1 MTGPG
6 GHSGE
11 PRTWFVDPLTGQPL
25 EPEAEAERTSPL
37 PVVRDTVPSRRRFRL
52 GPALGVLGLA
62 AVLAVGTT
70 ATFQAKT
77 AAPPRSA
84 QELVLPDSVTPA
96 RIEPVIAGWQPVQ
109 SDDHPLVFDVPPDWK
124 LEEPDVAV
132 GYETP
137 SGDLVTLQG
146 VARYHRDF
154 CPGSDLS
161 ARAMAGFTTID
172 EGEVGGTVQAAE
184 ETTLRWAEAAYGSLG
199 EGRSPKTEVG
209 KAGPLRMLDGGTT
222 ATAVTTTVVPAS
234 DGPCPA
240 PSVAI
245 TAIALPLRAVPGS
258 GRYHVL
264 LVLADQETPDAVAR
278 DIVLKMGESIR
289 RE

>member
-6 GHSGE
+6 GHPGE
-11 PRTWFVDPLTGQPL
+11 PRLWFVDPLTGQPL
-25 EPEAEAERTSPL
+25 EDEAEQTRPL
-37 PVVRDTVPSRRRFRL
+37 PAVQDAVPARRRPRL
-52 GPALGVLGLA
+52 LPALGIIGLIVVL
-62 AVLAVGTT
+62 VVGTT
-70 ATFQAKT
+70 ATYQART
-77 AAPPRSA
+77 AAPPPPARDLA
-84 QELVLPDSVTPA
+84 LPDPESPG
-96 RIEPVIAGWQPVQ
+96 RIEPVIEGWQPVL

-137 SGDLVTLQG
+137 AGELVTLQG
-146 VARYHRDF
+146 VARYQRDF

-172 EGEVGGTVQAAE
+172 EGEVGSLAQAAE
-184 ETTLRWAEAAYGSLG
+184 ETTLRWAAAAYGSISG
-199 EGRSPKTEVG
+199 GRAPKTEIG
-209 KAGPLRMLDGGTT
+209 EAGPVTVLDGGTI
-222 ATAVTTTVVPAS
+222 ATSVTTTVVPAA
-234 DGPCPA
+234 DGPCSA

-245 TAIALPLRAVPGS
+245 TAIALPLSALPGS

-264 LVLADQETPDAVAR
+264 LVLADQEIPDPVAR

>member
-6 GHSGE
+6 GHSDE

-25 EPEAEAERTSPL
+25 EPESEQTSPL
-37 PVVRDTVPSRRRFRL
+37 PVVRDAVPPRRRFRL
-52 GPALGVLGLA
+52 GPALGIFGLIL
-62 AVLAVGTT
+62 VLAVGTT
-70 ATFQAKT
+70 ATYQAKT
-77 AAPPRSA
+77 APPPSA
-84 QELVLPDSVTPA
+84 QDLVLPDPTPPS
-96 RIEPVIAGWQPVQ
+96 RIEPVIEGWQPVQ

-124 LEEPDVAV
+124 IEDPDVAI

-137 SGDLVTLQG
+137 AGDLVTLQG

-161 ARAMAGFTTID
+161 ARATAGFTTID
-172 EGEVGGTVQAAE
+172 EGEVGGVAQAAE
-184 ETTLRWAEAAYGSLG
+184 ETTLRWAEAAYGALG
-199 EGRSPKTEVG
+199 GQSPKTEIG
-209 KAGPLRMLDGGTT
+209 KAGPVRVLEGGTT
-222 ATAVTTTVVPAS
+222 ATAVTTTVVPAP
-234 DGPCPA
+234 DAPCPA

-264 LVLADQETPDAVAR
+264 LVQADQEIPDAVAR

>member
-6 GHSGE
+6 GRSDE

-25 EPEAEAERTSPL
+25 EPETEAERTRPI
-37 PVVRDTVPSRRRFRL
+37 PVVLDTVPARRRLRL
-52 GPALGVLGLA
+52 RPTLGIIGLII
-62 AVLAVGTT
+62 VLAVGTT
-70 ATFQAKT
+70 ATYQAKT
-77 AAPPRSA
+77 APPPPARDIA
-84 QELVLPDSVTPA
+84 LPDPVAPT

-124 LEEPDVAV
+124 LEKPDVAI

-137 SGDLVTLQG
+137 EGDLVTLQG

-161 ARAMAGFTTID
+161 SRAMAGFTTID
-172 EGEVGGTVQAAE
+172 EGEVGGTTQAAE
-184 ETTLRWAEAAYGSLG
+184 ETTLRWAEAAYGSDG
-199 EGRSPKTEVG
+199 EGQPPKTEVG
-209 KAGPLRMLDGGTT
+209 QAGPVTMLDGGAT
-222 ATAVTTTVVPAS
+222 ATAVTTTVVPAPN
-234 DGPCPA
+234 GPCPA

-245 TAIALPLRAVPGS
+245 TAIALPLRALPGS

-264 LVLADQETPDAVAR
+264 LVLADQGIPDAVAR
-278 DIVLKMGESIR
+278 DIVLKMGETIR

>member
-6 GHSGE
+6 GRPDE
-11 PRTWFVDPLTGQPL
+11 PRTWFVDPLTGKPL
-25 EPEAEAERTSPL
+25 ETEDEQTGPL
-37 PVVRDTVPSRRRFRL
+37 PVVQDAVPPRRRLRL
-52 GPALGVLGLA
+52 RPALGVLGLVV
-62 AVLAVGTT
+62 VLVVGTT
-70 ATFQAKT
+70 ATYQART
-77 AAPPRSA
+77 ATPPSSA
-84 QELVLPDSVTPA
+84 QDLVLPDPEVPT
-96 RIEPVIAGWQPVQ
+96 RIEPVIAGWQPVR

-124 LEEPDVAV
+124 IEEPDVAV

-137 SGDLVTLQG
+137 AGDLVTLQG

-154 CPGSDLS
+154 CPGSALS
-161 ARAMAGFTTID
+161 SRAMAGFTTID
-172 EGEVGGTVQAAE
+172 EGEVGGIAQAAE
-184 ETTLRWAEAAYGSLG
+184 ETTLRWAEAAYGADG
-199 EGRSPKTEVG
+199 GRSPKTEIG
-209 KAGPLRMLDGGTT
+209 KAGPVRMLEGDTT
-222 ATAVTTTVVPAS
+222 ATAVTTTVVPAA

-245 TAIALPLRAVPGS
+245 TAIALPLRALPGS

-264 LVLADQETPDAVAR
+264 LVLADQEIPDAVAR

>member
-6 GHSGE
+6 GRSDE

-25 EPEAEAERTSPL
+25 ETEAEQTLPI
-37 PVVRDTVPSRRRFRL
+37 PVVRDTATRRRLRL
-52 GPALGVLGLA
+52 RPTLGVLGLVI
-62 AVLAVGTT
+62 VLVVGTT
-70 ATFQAKT
+70 ATYQART
-77 AAPPRSA
+77 APPPSA
-84 QELVLPDSVTPA
+84 QDLVLPDPVTPT

-109 SDDHPLVFDVPPDWK
+109 SDDHPLVFDAPPDWN
-124 LEEPDVAV
+124 LEEPDVAI

-137 SGDLVTLQG
+137 AGELVTLQG

-172 EGEVGGTVQAAE
+172 EGEVGGTAQAAE
-184 ETTLRWAEAAYGSLG
+184 ETTLRWAEAAYGPLG
-199 EGRSPKTEVG
+199 EGQPPKTEIG
-209 KAGPLRMLDGGTT
+209 KAAPVTMLDGGAT
-222 ATAVTTTVVPAS
+222 ATAVTTTVVPAA
-234 DGPCPA
+234 DAPCPA

-245 TAIALPLRAVPGS
+245 TAIALPLRALPGS

-264 LVLADQETPDAVAR
+264 LVLADQGIPDAVAR
-278 DIVLKMGESIR
+278 DIVLKMGATIR

>member
-6 GHSGE
+6 GRSDE

-25 EPEAEAERTSPL
+25 EAETEKTGPI
-37 PVVRDTVPSRRRFRL
+37 PVVRDPAPARRRLRL
-52 GPALGVLGLA
+52 RPTLGVIGLI
-62 AVLAVGTT
+62 VVVAVGTT
-70 ATFQAKT
+70 ATYQART
-77 AAPPRSA
+77 APPPPAPS
-84 QELVLPDSVTPA
+84 LVLPDPVMPT

-137 SGDLVTLQG
+137 AGDLVTLQG

-154 CPGSDLS
+154 CPASDLA

-172 EGEVGGTVQAAE
+172 EGEVGGTAQAAE

-199 EGRSPKTEVG
+199 EGRSPKTEIG
-209 KAGPLRMLDGGTT
+209 KADPVKMLDGGAT
-222 ATAVTTTVVPAS
+222 ATAVTTTVVPAP

-245 TAIALPLRAVPGS
+245 TAIALPLRALPGS

-264 LVLADQETPDAVAR
+264 LVLADQGIPDAVAR
-278 DIVLKMGESIR
+278 DIVLKMGGTIR

>member
-6 GHSGE
+6 GRIDE
-11 PRTWFVDPLTGQPL
+11 PRQWFVDPLTGQPL
-25 EPEAEAERTSPL
+25 ETETEAERTRPL
-37 PVVRDTVPSRRRFRL
+37 PIVRDTVPSRRRPRL
-52 GPALGVLGLA
+52 RPTLGILGLIL
-62 AVLAVGTT
+62 VLAVGTT
-70 ATFQAKT
+70 ATYQAKT
-77 AAPPRSA
+77 ASPPPSA
-84 QELVLPDSVTPA
+84 HDLVLPDPVPA
-96 RIEPVIAGWQPVQ
+96 TRIEPVIAGWQPVL
-109 SDDHPLVFDVPPDWK
+109 SDDHPLVYDVPPDWK
-124 LEEPDVAV
+124 LEEPDVAI

-146 VARYHRDF
+146 VARYRRAF

-172 EGEVGGTVQAAE
+172 EGEVGGLAQAAE
-184 ETTLRWAEAAYGSLG
+184 ETTIRWAEAAYGHG
-199 EGRSPKTEVG
+199 PKTEIG
-209 KAGPLRMLDGGTT
+209 KAGPVPVLDGGTT
-222 ATAVTTTVVPAS
+222 ATAVTTTVVPAP

-245 TAIALPLRAVPGS
+245 TAIALPLRALPGS

-264 LVLADQETPDAVAR
+264 LVLADQGIPGAIASGV
-278 DIVLKMGESIR
+278 VLKMGESIR